1 MSIHT
6 YKLTVLLT
14 LCCWHL
20 YIEIVRIKRNLRTM
34 GNKTMKYSFLVSN
47 TSKIRKMKKF
57 SPQDLIETPKMLVR
71 IQTQHKCTKWYR
83 IGNRGAWNL
92 NSAFQKALETP
103 ASLILTNKTCQF
115 FKKYAND
122 IKNEMF
128 YWNYVISIV
137 FLNNRSLLPP

>member
-20 YIEIVRIKRNLRTM
+20 YIEIVRIKRILRPM
-34 GNKTMKYSFLVSN
+34 GNKTMKYSFFWWVILP
-47 TSKIRKMKKF
+47 TSGKWRNFLLKI
-57 SPQDLIETPKMLVR
+57 LETSKMLVR

-115 FKKYAND
+115 FKKHAKD